1 MRDISDRLQERE
13 EELADLKRLFVEKL
27 RELESSFV
35 ELSQDMI
42 ESETVQMEASR
53 RYQQKKSSKSAAREL
68 EKSLEQVIG
77 KIDDDGDEQLEQLAA
92 LNEQLSDENREL
104 REQVKELTKELENNQ
119 EVELLRAQ
127 NEEFQNENEQLE
139 NEL

>member
-53 RYQQKKSSKSAAREL
+53 RYQ
-68 EKSLEQVIG
+68 
-77 KIDDDGDEQLEQLAA
+77 
-92 LNEQLSDENREL
+92 
-104 REQVKELTKELENNQ
+104 
-119 EVELLRAQ
+119 
-127 NEEFQNENEQLE
+127 
-139 NEL
+139 